1 MFFPP
6 SRPIPIP
13 PSAGSPV
20 FSTTV
25 DDLIIEIIKNRSSIT
40 QSTIREIIAI
50 LKNNCGVKRVE
61 FRPSTPSDREDAPVR
76 IPRFLGLK

>member
-6 SRPIPIP
+6 SPPIPIP
-13 PSAGSPV
+13 PSGSPV

-50 LKNNCGVKRVE
+50 LKNNCVE
-61 FRPSTPSDREDAPVR
+61 FRPGTPSDREDAPVR